1 MEKLLKS
8 FVSLLNPIVLLG
20 GVFKMAELQSITTF
34 QEGELIRNWH
44 RSKAY
49 YTHRHARLLFV
60 TEQFSKLHNI
70 SHASVYKHLTRLV
83 D

>member
-20 GVFKMAELQSITTF
+20 GVFKMAELQSITSF
-34 QEGELIRNWH
+34 QEIELVMNWH
-44 RSKAY
+44 SSKIL
-49 YTHRHARLLFV
+49 YTDRNARLLFV
-60 TEQFSKLHNI
+60 TQQFSKLHNI

>member
-8 FVSLLNPIVLLG
+8 FVSLLNPTVLLG
-20 GVFKMAELQSITTF
+20 GVFKMAELQSITSF
-34 QEGELIRNWH
+34 QEIELVMNWH
-44 RSKAY
+44 SSKIL
-49 YTHRHARLLFV
+49 YTDRNARLLFV
-60 TEQFSKLHNI
+60 TQQFSKLHNI